1 MEVFAAAALF
11 AALDTTAETEH
22 ILPSAML
29 DFTSI
34 HIDAVLYARF
44 INIKKNVYLINLVLL
59 RK

>member
-22 ILPSAML
+22 ILPSVMS

-34 HIDAVLYARF
+34 YIDAGIRVICSLY
-44 INIKKNVYLINLVLL
+44 
-59 RK
+59 